1 MKFID
6 LFAGL
11 GGFNVALSKLGH
23 ECVFVSEID
32 NDLRDI
38 YEKNFPESKDKI
50 FGDIRNFRDL
60 VPDHD
65 ILCAGFPCQPFS
77 KSGFQLG
84 LEDEIQGTLFYE
96 IIHIIKKKFPQ
107 FLILENVGNFERH
120 DQGRTWKIIKEE
132 LELLGYEV
140 YGTEHVTSGGTG
152 LISPQY
158 FGFPHSRERF
168 FIIGRLNAP
177 LKKPFPDF
185 DRNHISSL
193 LDIIQDNN
201 ELSENDFLE
210 TTPTFQQ
217 IDCINHWGKLL
228 QTLPNSINLPSFPI
242 WGDEIYYKYPYKEH
256 TPYQTPLEELRN
268 CLKNEIDTKYMS
280 KESIISY
287 LPKYAQS
294 QDDKFPDWKIDFIN
308 KNRNWFESISEYLS
322 EEWINK
328 LKTYPPSLRK
338 LEWNCKGEERN
349 IWSFVLQFRPS
360 GLRVKRINSSPSLV
374 AMTSTQ
380 IPLFG
385 PKKRFLTRIE
395 GLRLQGLPDT
405 HILPISR
412 DDAFKA
418 LGNGVHVG
426 VVMAIAKNLLS
437 EINK

>member
-11 GGFNVALSKLGH
+11 GGFNVALTKLGH
-23 ECVFVSEID
+23 ECVFASEI
-32 NDLRDI
+32 NEELRSI
-38 YEKNFPESKDKI
+38 YEKNFPDAKGRI
-50 FGDIRNFRDL
+50 VGDIRSYRDQ
-60 VPDHD
+60 VPNHD

-96 IIHIIKKKFPQ
+96 IINIIKNKYPQ
-107 FLILENVGNFERH
+107 YLILENVGNFERH

-132 LELLGYEV
+132 LETLGYEV
-140 YGTEHVTSGGTG
+140 YGTEHLTSGGVG
-152 LISPQY
+152 LLSPKY

-168 FIIGRLNAP
+168 FIIGRLKKS

-185 DRNHISSL
+185 DRNHATTM
-193 LDIIQDNN
+193 LDIIQNN
-201 ELSENDFLE
+201 EELSEIDILE
-210 TTPTFQQ
+210 TQLSIQQ
-217 IDCINHWGKLL
+217 MDCINHWGNLL
-228 QTLPNSINLPSFPI
+228 QRIPGDLDLPSFPI
-242 WGDEIYYKYPYKEH
+242 WGDEIYLKYPYKEH
-256 TPYQTPLEELRN
+256 TPYNTSLNELR
-268 CLKNEIDTKYMS
+268 LSLQGEIDTKNMN

-294 QDDKFPDWKIDFIN
+294 QDEKFPDWKIDFIN
-308 KNRNWFESISEYLS
+308 KNRTWFESINEYLS

-328 LKTYPPSLRK
+328 LKSFPPSLRK

-360 GLRVKRINSSPSLV
+360 GLRVKRITSSPSLV

-405 HILPISR
+405 LILPDSR

-426 VVMAIAKNLLS
+426 VVEAIVKNLFN
-437 EINK
+437 EINR